1 MRDSVMWF
9 LVCSVLL
16 TALFV
21 VSVRHKH
28 RIAYTHYQ
36 SEQTRRDA
44 LSDEWG
50 QLLIEE
56 NLWAFPHRIEKDA
69 IDILSMRAPIAQET
83 EFVGLQ
89 GLLSSAANRDD
100 AQNALTAEARDAD

>member
-9 LVCSVLL
+9 LVCSVLVS
-16 TALFV
+16 AISV

-36 SEQTRRDA
+36 SEQSRKDD

-69 IDILSMRAPIAQET
+69 IDLLSMHAPIPQET
-83 EFVGLQ
+83 EFVGLH
-89 GLLSSAANRDD
+89 GPLKSSD
-100 AQNALTAEARDAD
+100 QEARSGE

>member
-9 LVCSVLL
+9 LVSSVLI
-16 TALFV
+16 TALSI
-21 VSVRHKH
+21 VSVRHQH

-36 SEQTRRDA
+36 AEELRRDE

-69 IDILSMRAPIAQET
+69 IDLLSMRAPDTEET
-83 EFVGLQ
+83 EFIGLPNFLVNSTVTAQ
-89 GLLSSAANRDD
+89 AGAANGQD
-100 AQNALTAEARDAD
+100 

>member
-9 LVCSVLL
+9 LVCSVLVS
-16 TALFV
+16 ALSV

-28 RIAYTHYQ
+28 RIAYTDYQ
-36 SEQTRRDA
+36 SEQSRRDA

-56 NLWAFPHRIEKDA
+56 NLWSFPHRVEKDA
-69 IDILSMRAPIAQET
+69 IDLLSMHAPIPEET
-83 EFVGLQ
+83 EFVGLK
-89 GLLSSAANRDD
+89 GSLKVSDREGFNG
-100 AQNALTAEARDAD
+100 E

>member
-1 MRDSVMWF
+1 MWF
-9 LVCSVLL
+9 LVCSVLVS
-16 TALFV
+16 ALSV

-36 SEQTRRDA
+36 SEQSRRDA

-69 IDILSMRAPIAQET
+69 IDVLSMRAPESNET

-89 GLLSSAANRDD
+89 GSLNGSIRLNGTAGE
-100 AQNALTAEARDAD
+100 ALNSEQ